1 MLVVMSGEEEMTSQ
15 RRGGAGG
22 SQTDLRRE
30 SMAERDTGNEAR
42 LPPSKLRDGSTMS
55 GAGKTI
61 RGAETTKSLI
71 LESLKKRVTTQM
83 LLLLIKRNPTL
94 DCQAHSQKIQTHSEE
109 W

>member
-1 MLVVMSGEEEMTSQ
+1 MVMSGEEETISQ

-22 SQTDLRRE
+22 SQTDLKKE
-30 SMAERDTGNEAR
+30 STVERDTGNEAR

-61 RGAETTKSLI
+61 RGAEKTKSMI
-71 LESLKKRVTTQM
+71 LESLKEGVRTQTI
-83 LLLLIKRNPTL
+83 LLPIKRSPTSN
-94 DCQAHSQKIQTHSEE
+94 CQAHSQKIQTHSAE

>member
-1 MLVVMSGEEEMTSQ
+1 MVMSGEEEMTSQ

-30 SMAERDTGNEAR
+30 SAVERDTGNEAR

-55 GAGKTI
+55 AAGKTI
-61 RGAETTKSLI
+61 RGATKTKSKI
-71 LESLKKRVTTQM
+71 SESPKERVTTQM
-83 LLLLIKRNPTL
+83 LLPLIKRSPTL
-94 DCQAHSQKIQTHSEE
+94 NCPAHSQKIQTHSGE